1 MREIASYEAV
11 CEALNALVAEGSDPS
26 IVAVQ
31 RRIGGGSY
39 STVKKHLTA
48 WAEQRAK
55 ESISVPAIPAEVV
68 AKTQEFGRAVW
79 VIAAAGAQQ
88 EIQKVK
94 ASTQAEV
101 VAVRNELTEAT
112 GVITRLEGIEAEQ
125 SAALDGYQA
134 KLREAELKLVE
145 AQTKAERVAELEKS
159 LADALAAAEQV
170 RNEARDRAVEL
181 GTLNGEVKALRNQVR
196 ELTAALKR

>member
-1 MREIASYEAV
+1 MREIASYETV
-11 CEALNALVAEGSDPS
+11 CEAANVLVVEGVEPS

-39 STVKKHLTA
+39 STVKKHMA
-48 WAEQRAK
+48 SWAEQRAR
-55 ESISVPAIPAEVV
+55 EAVSVPAIPAEVV

-79 VIAAAGAQQ
+79 AMAAAGAQQ

-94 ASTQAEV
+94 ESAQAEV
-101 VAVRNELTEAT
+101 AAVRNELMEAT
-112 GVITRLEGIEAEQ
+112 GVIARLEGIEAEQ
-125 SAALDGYQA
+125 LTALDVSQVR
-134 KLREAELKLVE
+134 LREAELKVVE

-159 LADALAAAEQV
+159 LAETLAALEHF
-170 RNEARDRAVEL
+170 RNEARDRAVEV

-196 ELTAALKR
+196 DLTVALKT

>member
-79 VIAAAGAQQ
+79 AIAAAGAQQ

-94 ASTQAEV
+94 ESTQAEV

-170 RNEARDRAVEL
+170 RNEARDRAVEV

-196 ELTAALKR
+196 ELTAALKK